1 MNSIRSELN
10 SLLVS
15 EFRSRKSSSAG
26 LFSIVAALFSWSM
39 AIYLSEALC
48 LHHPNYEILIKFSA
62 LVFIGTRWRA
72 LGNMMHECAHGIF
85 VHKAEHNTLFGHF
98 ISALDFSSFPEYL
111 AQHVSHHAYL
121 GNPDRDLDF
130 KSRRVFLASSMNK
143 PLHLIRLVFC
153 CLTLVPLWFSML
165 RPVFWTKSIPLWTNL
180 VRALLLMGLLSTL
193 LFSATREIAFFYF
206 LLPYLTSYHWLKLIS
221 DASDHLFLYHKQEI
235 LERSRN
241 HILPTRFLNWF
252 IFPRNDSYHLLHHLF
267 PSLPTHHYP
276 RVHKL
281 FLNHPWYARQEHG
294 WAEKKIPS
302 ELVATQIQGHR
313 R

>member
-1 MNSIRSELN
+1 MNLIRSELN
-10 SLLVS
+10 SMLVS

-26 LFSIVAALFSWSM
+26 LFSIFSTFCSWSL
-39 AIYLSEALC
+39 AIYLSEEMCRHL
-48 LHHPNYEILIKFSA
+48 PNYEFVIKFFA
-62 LVFIGTRWRA
+62 IFFIGTRWRA

-85 VHKAEHNTLFGHF
+85 VHKAEHNTLFGQF

-130 KSRRVFLASSMNK
+130 KSRRVFLSSSKNK

-165 RPVFWTKSIPLWTNL
+165 RPVFWTKSTPLWTNL
-180 VRALLLMGLLSTL
+180 VRVFLFLSLVSSL
-193 LFSATREIAFFYF
+193 LFSATRDIAFFYF
-206 LLPYLTSYHWLKLIS
+206 LLPYLTTYHWLKLIS
-221 DASDHLFLYHKQEI
+221 DASDHLFLYHSEETLK
-235 LERSRN
+235 RSRN

-252 IFPRNDSYHLLHHLF
+252 IFPRNDAYHLLHHLF

-276 RVHKL
+276 RAHKIL
-281 FLNHPWYARQEHG
+281 LNHSWYAGQEHG
-294 WAEKKIPS
+294 WAEEKQPS
-302 ELVATQIQGHR
+302 GLVESQIQGQR